1 MLPPLMSAPWGIY
14 AGDPSQIT
22 LTIMEG
28 ETPADLSATTI
39 TAQWRRTA
47 SAGDLIELGVT
58 VDGAEVTVS
67 VTEEQSRAM
76 GRGGVFDVQGVT
88 AGVVRTIVRGM
99 TTWTLD
105 VTRG

>member
-1 MLPPLMSAPWGIY
+1 MLPPQMRAPWEIY